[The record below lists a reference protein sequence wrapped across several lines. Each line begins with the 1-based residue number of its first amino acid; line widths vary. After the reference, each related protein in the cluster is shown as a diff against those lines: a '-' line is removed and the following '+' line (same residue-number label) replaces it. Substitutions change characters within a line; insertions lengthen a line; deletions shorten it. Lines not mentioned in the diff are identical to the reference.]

1 MRLGRT
7 DPLAGLL
14 LRSPLGAL
22 VRWVAGVRAPV
33 QRKLLTAFLL
43 TTLLFLAMGAF
54 SVYTIRSM
62 SRQSELLDRAHQRVE
77 WAQQIHHSLAT
88 QMHLT
93 AMALLVRDEA
103 ALASILRENNR
114 FSEALARLEEA
125 VEEPER
131 AVIQKIRSGQG
142 EAMSIVADIVN
153 LVRDGRIDAATK
165 LHSSRED
172 PLYRSIDALAKT
184 PNQILGY
191 VENMDGYYCSDCE
204 RVKPLFPAQPQV
216 KLDLPCLGSVP
227 FDPELAALCDR
238 GGAPS
243 DSHALFSWQPVRRI
257 ALEICQRVSERA
269 SAPEERA

>member
-1 MRLGRT
+1 MDWGKL
-7 DPLAGLL
+7 DYLL
-14 LRSPLGAL
+14 VDLPPGAE
-22 VRWVAGVRAPV
+22 RIV
-33 QRKLLTAFLL
+33 QYA
-43 TTLLFLAMGAF
+43 
-54 SVYTIRSM
+54 
-62 SRQSELLDRAHQRVE
+62 ELLGP
-77 WAQQIHHSLAT
+77 
-88 QMHLT
+88 T
-93 AMALLVRDEA
+93 ALFVLVAIPSDMARGV
-103 ALASILRENNR
+103 
-114 FSEALARLEEA
+114 
-125 VEEPER
+125 
-131 AVIQKIRSGQG
+131 
-142 EAMSIVADIVN
+142 VA
-153 LVRDGRIDAATK
+153 
-165 LHSSRED
+165 
-172 PLYRSIDALAKT
+172 RSIDALAKT